1 MTLSENQSGLRRYDH
16 VWRFVPL
23 VLWIGVLFLLSSSQG
38 SFSETSRIIRPL
50 LEFFFPTASLETIT
64 FYHGIIR
71 KLAHLTEYAVLGF
84 LAMRAFAAGRAV
96 LTSSVILIGVA
107 TIDEINQSFN
117 PARTGAVMDV
127 LIDLAGGAAAILV
140 IRLLRGRKQ

>member
-16 VWRFVPL
+16 VWRFVPH
-23 VLWIGVLFLLSSSQG
+23 VLWIGVIFLLSRGQG

-71 KLAHLTEYAVLGF
+71 KIAHLTEYAVLGF